1 MNVYTICTFPSCS
14 SMSCSDLG
22 MRLAQQYIYIVLT
35 VKFRLDLVQSDA
47 AEKKSEKKSKYNNNN
62 NFLFIQLTHNPE
74 TH

>member
-1 MNVYTICTFPSCS
+1 MYIPKLFLDVLQWPGNETSTT
-14 SMSCSDLG
+14 
-22 MRLAQQYIYIVLT
+22 IYIVLT

-47 AEKKSEKKSKYNNNN
+47 AEKIRKKSKYNNNN